1 MVGESLLSF
10 ILKHVTT
17 FASES
22 EAIIKS
28 LLFLLN
34 LQLALDDRVH
44 ILIESLNSPCS
55 IEHDREGSVRCRVRH
70 ARAELRAM
78 MAPTTEMTLA
88 GKREGV
94 DAMSNSDMILETK
107 GLTKKF
113 KGGYAN
119 RDISIHVKRN
129 SIYGL
134 LGPNGS
140 GKSTFLKQVTGL
152 LKPTEGEIYV
162 HGRPWT
168 RKDLK
173 RIGALIE
180 SPAIYPNLTA
190 SENMEVYRLLY
201 GLENS
206 EGKLKIDE
214 LLHNV
219 GLMDAGNKPVKNYS
233 TGMKQRLGLAV
244 ALLNSPE
251 LLILDEPANGLDP
264 IGIEELRHLI
274 SSMPEK
280 GITVILS
287 SHILKEVALVSTH
300 IGILSNGLLRYESKI
315 KPGEDLERIFMDA
328 IRDNPAV

>member
-1 MVGESLLSF
+1 MFCKHLLLEYKVAYF
-10 ILKHVTT
+10 FLGLILREK
-17 FASES
+17 
-22 EAIIKS
+22 KS
-28 LLFLLN
+28 ANLFDGLL
-34 LQLALDDRVH
+34 
-44 ILIESLNSPCS
+44 LIESLNVSCN
-55 IEHDREGSVRCRVRH
+55 IKHDRGRNTCGRVRD
-70 ARAELRAM
+70 AEAELLDMTA
-78 MAPTTEMTLA
+78 AITGTTLA
-88 GKREGV
+88 GEGKGV
-94 DAMSNSDMILETK
+94 DAMSNSDLILETK

-113 KGGYAN
+113 RGGYAN

-152 LKPTEGEIYV
+152 LKPTEGEICF
-162 HGRPWT
+162 HGHPWE

-173 RIGALIE
+173 KIGALIE

-190 SENMEVYRLLY
+190 RENMEVYRLLY

-214 LLHNV
+214 LLETV
-219 GLMDAGNKPVKNYS
+219 GLIGAGNKPVKNYS

-274 SSMPEK
+274 SSMPKE
-280 GITVILS
+280 GITVVLS
-287 SHILKEVALVSTH
+287 SHILREVALVSTH
-300 IGILSNGLLRYESKI
+300 IGILSSGRLRYESEI
-315 KPGEDLERIFMDA
+315 KPGEDLEQIFMDA
-328 IRDNPAV
+328 IRGNPAV

>member
-1 MVGESLLSF
+1 
-10 ILKHVTT
+10 
-17 FASES
+17 
-22 EAIIKS
+22 
-28 LLFLLN
+28 
-34 LQLALDDRVH
+34 
-44 ILIESLNSPCS
+44 
-55 IEHDREGSVRCRVRH
+55 
-70 ARAELRAM
+70 M
-78 MAPTTEMTLA
+78 MALITRMKLA
-88 GKREGV
+88 GKREGMDV
-94 DAMSNSDMILETK
+94 MSNSDLILETK

-113 KGGYAN
+113 QGWYAN

-129 SIYGL
+129 SICGL

-152 LKPTEGEIYV
+152 LKPTRGEIYF

-168 RKDLK
+168 REALK

-180 SPAIYPNLTA
+180 SPANYPNLNA
-190 SENMEVYRLLY
+190 RENIEIYRLLCE
-201 GLENS
+201 LENPR
-206 EGKLKIDE
+206 GKLNIDE

-219 GLMDAGNKPVKNYS
+219 GLVDAGNKLVKNYS

-251 LLILDEPANGLDP
+251 LLILDEPENGLDP

-300 IGILSNGLLRYESKI
+300 IGILSNGSLRYESKI
-315 KPGEDLERIFMDA
+315 KPGEDPERIFMDA
-328 IRDNPAV
+328 IREGPAV